1 MEHVNTMKVSV
12 CIPTYNQADYLELAI
27 QSAAN
32 QTHKPFEIIVSNDC
46 STDGTYEVLRK
57 LSLEIPNLK
66 VKHQPE
72 NLGIAK
78 NVDAC
83 LRMADGDFV
92 IRLDSDDQLLPDYTK
107 SLLELFSRYPQAGY
121 AHAAVQEI
129 DQDGNYLHLR
139 MLIRKT
145 GFQESKD
152 ALKLAIKGY
161 KVAANIIMFK
171 KEALIKVNYVTGRPN
186 YVEDYHLT
194 TSISAAGF
202 GNIYLNQV
210 HSYYRVWVDS
220 GKVRQKRKLLEI
232 TGLRCVFEQVIEPT
246 YIKLG
251 WKLNAVKRSR
261 VHFAC
266 KQSDCL
272 SWEVYDSEEKREL
285 TQALLQLSSSPQ
297 SKLIIWGNL
306 NGFGT
311 IISIYPKLILA
322 GKSFIKS
329 IIHKLRH

>member
-1 MEHVNTMKVSV
+1 MKVSV
-12 CIPTYNQADYLELAI
+12 CIPTYNQDGYLELAI
-27 QSAAN
+27 QSAVN
-32 QTHKPFEIIVSNDC
+32 QTHKPFEIIVSDDC
-46 STDGTYEVLRK
+46 STDGTDEVLRR

-66 VKHQPE
+66 SVRQPN

-83 LRMADGDFV
+83 LRMASGDFI

-107 SLLELFSRYPQAGY
+107 NLLGLFNKYPQAGY

-129 DQDGNYLHLR
+129 DQDGNFLHQR

-145 GFQESKD
+145 GFQESED

-171 KEALIKVNYVTGRPN
+171 RDALMKVNYVTGRPN

-202 GNIYLNQV
+202 GNIYLNEV
-210 HSYYRVWVDS
+210 LSKYRIWVDS
-220 GKVRQKRKLLEI
+220 GKVRLKRKLLEI

-246 YIKLG
+246 YKKFG
-251 WKLNAVKRSR
+251 WNLNAVKKSK

-272 SWEVYDSEEKREL
+272 SWKVYNSEEKEEL
-285 TQALLQLSSSPQ
+285 KQALLQLSSSPRT
-297 SKLIIWGNL
+297 KLFIWGNL

-311 IISIYPKLILA
+311 IISIYPKLISTA
-322 GKSFIKS
+322 KSFIKP
-329 IIHKLRH
+329 IIHKLRY